1 MKSGSKFVVLLLL
14 LVFAV
19 QTYAAVDTSNLHY
32 GVAVGGA
39 FGDNRHNREQL
50 VPQFRGHVGIDIAPM
65 FWGEFSFRYYE
76 IQADP
81 NNFGNFGYETNTLIA
96 DWHLAFSPWY
106 LSDFVPF
113 VYVGYGLAQDLD
125 NGSNDIMPMLPLGL
139 GLRYYLTETLTIDAT
154 FTYDVA
160 MSDDWDGYDRKDK
173 LNPITQQR
181 NDSAF
186 GFLLGLTVVP
196 ERIDHEAIAAAEK
209 ARMEEEARLAALAA
223 DPDGDGLTTG
233 DEQSTY
239 NTDPNV
245 ADTDGDGLMDGAEIR
260 SHQTDPTVADTDGDG
275 LSDGDEVNTYMSN
288 PLVADSDGDTLSDGD
303 EVNTYETNPGSMDT
317 DGDGLSDGDEVNV
330 HMTDPN
336 SIDTDLGG
344 MIDGMEIEK
353 GRDPLNGEDDGMVL
367 ETGKKLVLHD
377 INFQLNSDEL
387 TPNSITILEDVYTA
401 LMDFPEAEVIIEGHS
416 DSSGNDDYNL
426 SLSKKRAEAVKTW
439 LVNRGIDGS
448 RMEAVGIG
456 EADPIADNSTPEGR
470 AQNRR
475 IEFKV
480 K

>member
-14 LVFAV
+14 LVFAA
-19 QTYAAVDTSNLHY
+19 QTYAEMDTSNLHY
-32 GVAVGGA
+32 GIAVGGA
-39 FGDNRHNREQL
+39 MGDNRHNRENL
-50 VPQFRGHVGIDIAPM
+50 VPQFRGHLGIDLIPRL
-65 FWGEFSFRYYE
+65 WVEFGIRYHE
-76 IQADP
+76 IGADP
-81 NNFGNFGYETNTLIA
+81 NKLGNFGYETNNLML
-96 DWHLAFSPWY
+96 DWRAVFTPWHM
-106 LSDFVPF
+106 SDWQPF
-113 VYVGYGLAQDLD
+113 VFLGYGVIQDMD
-125 NGSNDIMPMLPLGL
+125 NGSNGVMPMIPMGL
-139 GLRYYLTETLTIDAT
+139 GLRYYLMETLTIDGT
-154 FTYDVA
+154 LTYDIA
-160 MSDDWDGYDRKDK
+160 LDDDWDGYERRGKK
-173 LNPITQQR
+173 NPLTG
-181 NDSAF
+181 NKHDSAF

-196 ERIDHEAIAAAEK
+196 ERIDHEAVAAAEK

-233 DEQSTY
+233 DEQSMY

-260 SHQTDPTVADTDGDG
+260 THQTDPTMADTDGDG

-288 PLVADSDGDTLSDGD
+288 PLVADSDGDALADGA
-303 EVNTYETNPGSMDT
+303 EVNTYGTNPGSMDT

-330 HMTDPN
+330 HMTNPT

-367 ETGKKLVLHD
+367 ETGKELVLHD
-377 INFQLNSDEL
+377 INFELNSDKL
-387 TPNSITILEDVYTA
+387 TPNSITILEEVYAA

-426 SLSKKRAEAVKTW
+426 SLSQKRAEAVKTW
-439 LVNRGIDGS
+439 LVNRGIDAS

-456 EADPIADNSTPEGR
+456 EADPIADNSTAEGR
-470 AQNRR
+470 AENRR